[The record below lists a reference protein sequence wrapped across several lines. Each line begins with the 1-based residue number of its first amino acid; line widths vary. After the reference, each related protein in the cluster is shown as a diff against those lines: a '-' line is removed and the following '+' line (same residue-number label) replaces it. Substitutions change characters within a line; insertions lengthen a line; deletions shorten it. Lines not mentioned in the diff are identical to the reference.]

1 MRLLAV
7 LFTFLIGLL
16 PFSVVAEVVEVD
28 FDTARLTLYTDKGEP
43 IADFPVV
50 LPKKSYLPSGYPVTG
65 RVVGV
70 IKNPSWSPTASTRRD
85 HLKKTGKTLPK
96 VVQPGKN
103 NPMGAYKFTIAF
115 DPGESGRLLVDP
127 AVKIHGT
134 NKPSLFK
141 LPDDKRF
148 LSRGCVRMLNPNITE
163 LAGLIE
169 GKPVTVR
176 FVKGDEGAKN
186 KEVVPPPTDQVIA
199 GDVATQAQS
208 Q

>member
-7 LFTFLIGLL
+7 LFTCLIGLL

-28 FDTARLTLYTDKGEP
+28 FDTARLTLYTDGGEQ

-50 LPKKSYLPSGYPVTG
+50 LPKKSYLPTEYPVTG
-65 RVVGV
+65 RVISVTR
-70 IKNPSWSPTASTRRD
+70 NPSWSPTASTRRD

-103 NPMGAYKFTIAF
+103 NPMGAYKFTIEF
-115 DPGESGRLLVDP
+115 NPDESGRLPVDP

-134 NKPSLFK
+134 NKPALFK

-148 LSRGCVRMLNPNITE
+148 LSRGCVRMLNPDITK

-176 FVKGDEGAKN
+176 FVSGAEETEDE
-186 KEVVPPPTDQVIA
+186 EMVPSPPTDQVIA
-199 GDVATQAQS
+199 EAATTQAQ
-208 Q
+208 